1 MISIYLIDP
10 LLVKLISL
18 IAQKDVYRDV
28 LFLKEGSRLWE
39 INKVKKI
46 EGSILAKKNLI
57 NKIKQ

>member
-39 INKVKKI
+39 INKVKKNRGVHI
-46 EGSILAKKNLI
+46 GKK
-57 NKIKQ
+57 KFDK